1 MDIDKIQDYIRA
13 LFPVK
18 SDGSLTGRAAVSKK
32 LGIPDDVARLI
43 HQRLKKAGL
52 IRVEGS
58 KSFPEKTQDEMLAV
72 VS

>member
-1 MDIDKIQDYIRA
+1 

-32 LGIPDDVARLI
+32 LGISDDVARLI

-52 IRVEGS
+52 IRVDGT
-58 KSFPEKTQDEMLAV
+58 KTFPEKTQEEIIQAV
-72 VS
+72 S